1 MRCRVAGIVALG
13 GIILAGAMP
22 SIAGADPPPRTQ
34 REPLDLVQYS
44 ALLCRS
50 VADLRPPEIV
60 EMVTALTH
68 GSGLGPGE
76 GWFHGGQSR
85 HGWEWLAARHGI
97 RRNGSISS
105 TDFRGPADWFE
116 RLDRN
121 RDGVLTAADF
131 DSPDSLSAMQTMI
144 AGHWFR
150 MIDTNSNGRIS
161 EEEWKALF
169 LRASKGKGYL
179 TAEDLRDAFP
189 MTPPPRPPGP
199 PPKDDGPSPL
209 ALFSGFLSGELGSIC
224 EGPNIGQRAPDFTL
238 PTQDGDRQFRLSQF
252 RGKKPVVLIFG
263 SFT

>member
-1 MRCRVAGIVALG
+1 MRCQVAGIVTLC
-13 GIILAGAMP
+13 GIILAGAAP
-22 SIAGADPPPRTQ
+22 TLAGAEPPARAQ
-34 REPLDLVQYS
+34 SGPLDLGQYGT
-44 ALLCRS
+44 LLCRS
-50 VADLRPPEIV
+50 AADLRPPEIM
-60 EMVTALTH
+60 EMITALAH

-85 HGWEWLAARHGI
+85 YGWDWLAARHGI
-97 RRNGSISS
+97 RRKGSISPKA
-105 TDFRGPADWFE
+105 FRGPAEWFE

-131 DSPDSLSAMQTMI
+131 DPPDSLASMQAMI

-189 MTPPPRPPGP
+189 MTPPSRPPGP
-199 PPKDDGPSPL
+199 PPKDDGPSPWV
-209 ALFSGFLSGELGSIC
+209 LFSGLLSGELGSIC

-238 PTQDGDRQFRLSQF
+238 PTQDGDRQIRLSQF